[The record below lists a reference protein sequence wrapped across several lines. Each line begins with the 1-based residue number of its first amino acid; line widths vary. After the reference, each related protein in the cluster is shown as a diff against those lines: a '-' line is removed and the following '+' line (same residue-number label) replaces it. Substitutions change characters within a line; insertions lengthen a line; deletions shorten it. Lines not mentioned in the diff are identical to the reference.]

1 MSACST
7 LLKSIERRVARWVL
21 RDARLGLGLGLER
34 GCTMIDPLSE
44 ISARVLLL
52 LSIGLGGS
60 VRVFRGKG
68 LGDAV
73 LVGPSWHVSLR
84 KGFTLVGR

>member
-1 MSACST
+1 
-7 LLKSIERRVARWVL
+7 
-21 RDARLGLGLGLER
+21 
-34 GCTMIDPLSE
+34 MIDPLSE

-52 LSIGLGGS
+52 LPIGLGGS